1 MALSTTEAEYI
12 VATGAMKEV
21 LWLQGLVKELGVLNS
36 VVEIFSDSQSA
47 IQLLKNQVFHERT
60 KHVDVRYH
68 FIREN
73 VSSGAVKLEKIST
86 VDNPTD
92 MATKVLPVSKFRY
105 CLDLVQV
112 MCN

>member
-12 VATGAMKEV
+12 AATKAMKEV

-36 VVEIFSDSQSA
+36 VVKIFLDGQSA
-47 IQLLKNQVFHERT
+47 IQLRKNLVFHERT

-73 VSSGAVKLEKIST
+73 ISS
-86 VDNPTD
+86 
-92 MATKVLPVSKFRY
+92 
-105 CLDLVQV
+105 
-112 MCN
+112 